1 MSIDTTQYSEIL
13 GQGQE
18 AVRKAVDTW
27 TRTVT
32 NVVGQLPALPTQADA
47 ETAIDRYFDLNEKLL
62 GAQRDFAKRLVGFA
76 AVAGT
81 AVQEQVEP
89 VVNAAKAA
97 TQA

>member
-1 MSIDTTQYSEIL
+1 MSIDTTQYTQIVE
-13 GQGQE
+13 QGQE

-32 NVVGQLPALPTQADA
+32 SAVGQLPALPTQFDA
-47 ETAIDRYFDLNEKLL
+47 EAAIDRYFDLNEKVL
-62 GAQRDFAKRLVGFA
+62 GAQRDFAKRLAGY
-76 AVAGT
+76 AVAAGT

-97 TQA
+97 ANV